1 MLIQA
6 SLKQVV
12 KVQTLEMVQKQ
23 FIVEV
28 TITLYVRTNH
38 PEINIVYSTK
48 DIPIINTPVL
58 ICGFPGSGYVGKLAV
73 DHLIHELDAIHLA
86 DIYSTAFPAQL
97 LIKSDGTADL
107 LKNYLFYSNAPTSM
121 GVGLL
126 LLSGDSQPTASD
138 SEYLLAEEILDVAS
152 RFNSGQVFT
161 LAAYI
166 TGSFVTDPR
175 VFGTA
180 GDLEAVKSL
189 NEQHVHTMEG
199 GSITGMN
206 GIVIGIAKRRGMKG
220 TCLLAETSGFVID
233 AKASKSIL
241 ETLVS
246 LLNLKVNMTNIE
258 KRAKDTEILIKTIEQ
273 QMASSS
279 TQQDENQP
287 VVRTRSSDMGYI
299 S

>member
-1 MLIQA
+1 MLVQN
-6 SLKQVV
+6 SLKQIVMI
-12 KVQTLEMVQKQ
+12 QTLEMVHKQ

-28 TITLYVRTNH
+28 TVKLYVRINH
-38 PEINIVYSTK
+38 PEINVVYSTK
-48 DIPIINTPVL
+48 DIPTISTPVL

-107 LKNYLFYSNAPTSM
+107 LKNYLYYSSAPTSM

-138 SEYLLAEEILDVAS
+138 SEYLLAEEILDIAS
-152 RFNSGQVFT
+152 RFNSSQVFT

-175 VFGTA
+175 IFGTA

-189 NEQHVHTMEG
+189 NEQHVRTMEG

-206 GIVIGIAKRRGMKG
+206 GIVVGIAKRRGMKG

-246 LLNLKVNMTNIE
+246 ILHLKVDMTNIE
-258 KRAKDTEILIKTIEQ
+258 KRAKDTEKLIKTIEQ
-273 QMASSS
+273 QMTSGSM
-279 TQQDENQP
+279 QQDENQS
-287 VVRTRSSDMGYI
+287 VVRTRSSDTGYI

>member
-1 MLIQA
+1 M
-6 SLKQVV
+6 
-12 KVQTLEMVQKQ
+12 
-23 FIVEV
+23 
-28 TITLYVRTNH
+28 RTNH
-38 PEINIVYSTK
+38 HEINIVYSTK
-48 DIPIINTPVL
+48 DIPTIHSPVL

-73 DHLIHELDAIHLA
+73 DHLIYELDAIHLA

-107 LKNYLFYSNAPTSM
+107 LKNYLFYSNAPNSM

-126 LLSGDSQPTASD
+126 LISGDSQPITPD
-138 SEYLLAEEILDVAS
+138 SEYLLAEEILDIAS
-152 RFNSGQVFT
+152 RFNISHVFT

-175 VFGTA
+175 IFGTA

-189 NEQHVHTMEG
+189 TEQNVHTMDG

-206 GIVIGIAKRRGMKG
+206 GILVGIAKRRGMKG
-220 TCLLAETSGFVID
+220 ACLLAETSGFVID

-241 ETLVS
+241 KTLMS
-246 LLNLKVNMTNIE
+246 ILHLKVDMTNID
-258 KRAKDTEILIKTIEQ
+258 KRAKDTEVLIKTIEQ
-273 QMASSS
+273 EMTSSS
-279 TQQDENQP
+279 IQQDENQS
-287 VVRTRSSDMGYI
+287 VARTRSSNMGYI

>member
-1 MLIQA
+1 
-6 SLKQVV
+6 
-12 KVQTLEMVQKQ
+12 
-23 FIVEV
+23 
-28 TITLYVRTNH
+28 VRTNH
-38 PEINIVYSTK
+38 HEINIVYSTK
-48 DIPIINTPVL
+48 DIPNVHTPVL

-107 LKNYLFYSNAPTSM
+107 LKNYLFYSDTPNSM
-121 GVGLL
+121 GVGML
-126 LLSGDSQPTASD
+126 LLSGDSQPIAPD
-138 SEYLLAEEILDVAS
+138 SEYLLAEEILDIAS
-152 RFNSGQVFT
+152 RFNSSQVFT

-175 VFGTA
+175 IFGTA
-180 GDLEAVKSL
+180 GDLETVKSL
-189 NEQHVHTMEG
+189 TEQNVHTMDG

-206 GIVIGIAKRRGMKG
+206 GILVGIAKRHGMKG

-241 ETLVS
+241 ETLMS
-246 LLNLKVNMTNIE
+246 ILHLKVDMTNID
-258 KRAKDTEILIKTIEQ
+258 KRAKDTEVLIKTIEQ
-273 QMASSS
+273 EMTSNSIQQAENQSVARTSSS
-279 TQQDENQP
+279 N
-287 VVRTRSSDMGYI
+287 MGYI

>member
-1 MLIQA
+1 M
-6 SLKQVV
+6 
-12 KVQTLEMVQKQ
+12 
-23 FIVEV
+23 
-28 TITLYVRTNH
+28 TITLYVRSNH

-48 DIPIINTPVL
+48 NTPAACSPVL

-73 DHLIHELDAIHLA
+73 DHLIHELDATHLA
-86 DIYSTAFPAQL
+86 DIYSTSFPAQL

-107 LKNYLFYSNAPTSM
+107 LKNYLFYSNVSTSY

-126 LLSGDSQPTASD
+126 LLSGDSQPSNPD
-138 SEYLLAEEILDVAS
+138 SEYFLAEEILDIAS
-152 RFNSGQVFT
+152 RFNTGQVFT

-175 VFGTA
+175 IFGTA
-180 GDLEAVKSL
+180 GDLDAIRSFHEL
-189 NEQHVHTMEG
+189 HVNTMEG

-206 GIVIGIAKRRGMKG
+206 GIIVGIAKRRGMRG

-241 ETLVS
+241 ETLVTI
-246 LLNLKVNMTNIE
+246 LHLKIDMTNIE
-258 KRAKDTEILIKTIEQ
+258 RRAKDTEMLIKTIEQ
-273 QMASSS
+273 QITGSLR
-279 TQQDENQP
+279 QQDEQRS
-287 VVRTRSSDMGYI
+287 VVQTRPSDMGYI